1 MAETNSGELNRRRF
15 LSSTTAGA
23 VAGMAAP
30 AVILGSKTDS
40 NTVIGSGDYRYQVVH
55 SWPQL
60 PDKYHWQTT
69 HNVAV
74 DNQGFLYVIHQGS
87 IEEPDHPTIFVFDP
101 EGKYVRSFGSEFC
114 GGGHGIEVHMEDGQE
129 FLYVCAYKQ
138 VKAFAKL
145 DLHGETV
152 WLRRAPMQAGMYA
165 DGEDTKP
172 ENVWGRDRFLPTNV
186 AFLPDGDIL
195 LSDGYGSYF
204 IHRYDTD
211 GNWKSCFGGPGD
223 GAGTFNLPHGL
234 WIDRR
239 GSGDPQL
246 VVMDRAHHKLQ
257 YLTLDGKH
265 LKTQKGFG
273 LPANADI
280 YGDLMVV
287 PELLARLTLLG
298 PDQQVVA
305 RLGDDTKRIGA
316 DEKFDIRKDP
326 SRWQDG
332 RFVHPHDA
340 CFDQEGNIFV
350 AEWVG
355 TGRVTKLIPLA

>member
-30 AVILGSKTDS
+30 AVILASKTDS

-60 PDKYHWQTT
+60 PDKYHWQIT

-74 DNQGFLYVIHQGS
+74 DSQGFLYVIHEGS
-87 IEEPDHPTIFVFDP
+87 VEEPDHPTIFVFDP
-101 EGKYVRSFGSEFC
+101 EGEYVRSFGSEFC
-114 GGGHGIEVHMEDGQE
+114 GGGHGIEVNMEDGQE
-129 FLYVCAYKQ
+129 FLYVCAYQQ

-145 DLHGETV
+145 DLQGETV

-165 DGEDTKP
+165 EGEDTKP
-172 ENVWGRDRFLPTNV
+172 EKVWGRDRFMPTNV

-234 WIDRR
+234 WIDQR

-265 LKTQKGFG
+265 IKTQEGFG

-298 PDQQVVA
+298 PAQQVVA

-316 DEKFDIRKDP
+316 DEHFDIRKDP